1 MKYSEIIYSK
11 AEAELK
17 ERRVRAEELA
27 EMRRKQFSE
36 KYPELI
42 DIENIMKFSAL
53 EVIRSVGSN
62 GKPVN
67 ISEVARTNLEAQ
79 ARRKELL
86 VKNGYPADYL
96 DVPYNC
102 KKCNDSGIFN
112 GKLCECHLAILQKLS
127 VESLSCSPIL
137 AKSTFEN
144 FDLNLYNDKKT
155 EEIDGCLC
163 SHREIMNGVY
173 AMLKSYAENFRPNA
187 SNLFLSG
194 GTGLGKTHLA
204 LSILNV
210 LTARGYSVYYSSVRK
225 VIKQLQNEHFGKG
238 DTDLNEE
245 LSRNDLVIIDDLG
258 AEFETPFATA
268 AINEIIDDAVLM
280 GKPMI
285 LISNLNRKEF
295 EERYGERAASR
306 LNAFEII
313 QFYGTDI
320 RLKNK

>member
-17 ERRVRAEELA
+17 ARRVRAEELA
-27 EMRRKQFSE
+27 EMRRKQFAE

-53 EVIRSVGSN
+53 EVIRSVGSG
-62 GKPVN
+62 GKSVN
-67 ISEVARTNLEAQ
+67 ISEVAKTNLEAQ
-79 ARRKELL
+79 ERKKELL

-96 DVPYNC
+96 DVPYIC

-112 GKLCECHLAILQKLS
+112 GKLCECHLALLQKLS
-127 VESLSCSPIL
+127 VEGLSCSPIL
-137 AKSTFEN
+137 AKSTFDTFNLEYYSAIKDA
-144 FDLNLYNDKKT
+144 DL
-155 EEIDGCLC
+155 GF
-163 SHREIMNGVY
+163 SHREIMGGVFG
-173 AMLKSYAENFRPNA
+173 MLKNYAENFGPD
-187 SNLFLSG
+187 SSSLFFSG

-204 LSILNV
+204 LAIFNV
-210 LTARGYSVYYSSVRK
+210 VTANGYSVYYSSARK
-225 VIKQLQNEHFGKG
+225 VIKQLNNEHFGKG

-258 AEFETPFATA
+258 AEFETPFGTA

-285 LISNLNRKEF
+285 LISNLDKTAF
-295 EERYGERAASR
+295 EERYGERVASR

-313 QFYGTDI
+313 QFFGTDI
-320 RLKNK
+320 RQKNK

>member
-17 ERRVRAEELA
+17 ERRVRAEALA
-27 EMRRKQFSE
+27 ETRRKQFSE
-36 KYPELI
+36 KFPELI

-67 ISEVARTNLEAQ
+67 ISEVAKTNLEAQ
-79 ARRKELL
+79 AKKKELL

-96 DVPYNC
+96 DIPYTC

-137 AKSTFEN
+137 AKSTFDSFELEN
-144 FDLNLYNDKKT
+144 YSSVKDT
-155 EEIDGCLC
+155 ELGF
-163 SHREIMNGVY
+163 SYREIMGGVF
-173 AMLKSYAENFRPNA
+173 AMLKNYAENFRPD
-187 SNLFLSG
+187 SSSLFFSG

-204 LSILNV
+204 LAIFNV
-210 LTARGYSVYYSSVRK
+210 LTANGYSVYYSSARK
-225 VIKQLQNEHFGKG
+225 VVKQLQNEHFGKG

-245 LSRNDLVIIDDLG
+245 LSRNDMVIIDDLG

-285 LISNLNRKEF
+285 IISNLDKKAF
-295 EERYGERAASR
+295 EDRYGERVASR
-306 LNAFEII
+306 LNEFEII
-313 QFYGTDI
+313 QFFGTDI
-320 RLKNK
+320 RQKIK

>member
-17 ERRVRAEELA
+17 ARRVRAEELA
-27 EMRRKQFSE
+27 EMRRKQFAE

-53 EVIRSVGSN
+53 EVIRSVGSG
-62 GKPVN
+62 GKSVN
-67 ISEVARTNLEAQ
+67 ISEVAKTNLEAQ
-79 ARRKELL
+79 ARKKELL

-96 DVPYNC
+96 DVPYTC

-112 GKLCECHLAILQKLS
+112 GKLCECHLALLQKLS
-127 VESLSCSPIL
+127 VEGLSCSPIL
-137 AKSTFEN
+137 AKSTFDTFNLEYYSAIKDA
-144 FDLNLYNDKKT
+144 DL
-155 EEIDGCLC
+155 GF
-163 SHREIMNGVY
+163 SHREIMGGVFG
-173 AMLKSYAENFRPNA
+173 MLKNYAENFGPD
-187 SNLFLSG
+187 SSSLFFSG

-204 LSILNV
+204 LAIFNV
-210 LTARGYSVYYSSVRK
+210 VTANGYSVYYSSARK
-225 VIKQLQNEHFGKG
+225 VIKQLNNEHFGKG

-258 AEFETPFATA
+258 AEFETPFGTA

-285 LISNLNRKEF
+285 LISNLDKTAF
-295 EERYGERAASR
+295 EERYGERVASR
-306 LNAFEII
+306 INAFEII
-313 QFYGTDI
+313 QFFGTDI
-320 RLKNK
+320 RQKNK

>member
-17 ERRVRAEELA
+17 ARRVRAEELA
-27 EMRRKQFSE
+27 EMRRKQFAE

-53 EVIRSVGSN
+53 EVIRSVGSG
-62 GKPVN
+62 GKSVN
-67 ISEVARTNLEAQ
+67 ISEVAKTNLEAQ
-79 ARRKELL
+79 ARKKELL

-96 DVPYNC
+96 DVPYTC

-112 GKLCECHLAILQKLS
+112 GKLCECHLALLQKLS
-127 VESLSCSPIL
+127 VEGLSCSPIL
-137 AKSTFEN
+137 AKSTFDTFNLEYYSAIKDA
-144 FDLNLYNDKKT
+144 DL
-155 EEIDGCLC
+155 GF
-163 SHREIMNGVY
+163 SHREIMGGVFG
-173 AMLKSYAENFRPNA
+173 MLKNYAENFGPD
-187 SNLFLSG
+187 SSSLFFSG

-204 LSILNV
+204 LAIFNV
-210 LTARGYSVYYSSVRK
+210 VTANGYSVYYSSARK
-225 VIKQLQNEHFGKG
+225 VIKQLNNEHFGKG

-258 AEFETPFATA
+258 AEFETPFGTA

-285 LISNLNRKEF
+285 LISNLDKTAF
-295 EERYGERAASR
+295 EERYGERVASR

-313 QFYGTDI
+313 QFFGTDI
-320 RLKNK
+320 RQKNK

>member
-17 ERRVRAEELA
+17 ARRVRAEELA
-27 EMRRKQFSE
+27 EMRRKQFAE

-53 EVIRSVGSN
+53 EVIRSVGSG
-62 GKPVN
+62 GKSVN
-67 ISEVARTNLEAQ
+67 ISEVAKTNLEAQ
-79 ARRKELL
+79 ARKKELL

-96 DVPYNC
+96 DVPYTC

-112 GKLCECHLAILQKLS
+112 GKLCECHLALLQKLS
-127 VESLSCSPIL
+127 IEGLSCSPIL
-137 AKSTFEN
+137 AKSTFDTFNLEYYSAIKDA
-144 FDLNLYNDKKT
+144 DL
-155 EEIDGCLC
+155 GF
-163 SHREIMNGVY
+163 SHREIMGGVFG
-173 AMLKSYAENFRPNA
+173 MLKNYAENFGPD
-187 SNLFLSG
+187 SSSLFFSG

-204 LSILNV
+204 LAIFNV
-210 LTARGYSVYYSSVRK
+210 VTANGYSVYYSSARK
-225 VIKQLQNEHFGKG
+225 VIKQLNNEHFGKG

-258 AEFETPFATA
+258 AEFETPFGTA

-285 LISNLNRKEF
+285 LISNLDKTAF
-295 EERYGERAASR
+295 EERYGERVASR

-313 QFYGTDI
+313 QFFGTDI
-320 RLKNK
+320 RQRNK

>member
-17 ERRVRAEELA
+17 ARRVRAEELA
-27 EMRRKQFSE
+27 EMRRKQFAE

-53 EVIRSVGSN
+53 EVIRSVGSG
-62 GKPVN
+62 GKSVN
-67 ISEVARTNLEAQ
+67 ISEVAKTNLEAQ
-79 ARRKELL
+79 ARKKELL

-96 DVPYNC
+96 DVPYTC

-112 GKLCECHLAILQKLS
+112 GKLCECHLALLQKLS
-127 VESLSCSPIL
+127 VEGLSCSPIL
-137 AKSTFEN
+137 AKSTFDTFNLEYYSAIKDA
-144 FDLNLYNDKKT
+144 DL
-155 EEIDGCLC
+155 GF
-163 SHREIMNGVY
+163 SHREIMGGVFG
-173 AMLKSYAENFRPNA
+173 MLKNYAENFGPD
-187 SNLFLSG
+187 SSSLFFSG

-204 LSILNV
+204 LAIFNV
-210 LTARGYSVYYSSVRK
+210 VTANGYSVYYSSARK
-225 VIKQLQNEHFGKG
+225 VIKQLNNEHFGKG

-258 AEFETPFATA
+258 AEFETPFGTA

-285 LISNLNRKEF
+285 LISNLYKTAF
-295 EERYGERAASR
+295 EERYGERVASR

-313 QFYGTDI
+313 QFFGTDI
-320 RLKNK
+320 RQKNK

>member
-17 ERRVRAEELA
+17 ARRVHAEELA
-27 EMRRKQFSE
+27 EIRSRQLAQKF
-36 KYPELI
+36 PELI
-42 DIENIMKFSAL
+42 EIENIMKQSAL
-53 EVIRSVGSN
+53 EVIRSVGSS
-62 GKPVN
+62 GKSVD
-67 ISEVARTNLEAQ
+67 ISVIAKKNLEAQ
-79 ARRKELL
+79 EKKKELL
-86 VKNGYPADYL
+86 EKNGYPVDYL

-112 GKLCECHLAILQKLS
+112 GKLCECHLALLQKLS

-137 AKSTFEN
+137 AKSTFAN
-144 FDLNLYNDKKT
+144 FNLDYYSSVKDTDL
-155 EEIDGCLC
+155 GF
-163 SHREIMNGVY
+163 SHRDIMGGIF
-173 AMLKSYAENFRPNA
+173 AMLKDYAENFGPDSSA
-187 SNLFLSG
+187 LFFSG

-204 LSILNV
+204 LAIFNV
-210 LTARGYSVYYSSVRK
+210 VTAKGYSVYYSSARK
-225 VIKQLQNEHFGKG
+225 VVKQLNNEHFGKG

-258 AEFETPFATA
+258 AEFETPFGIA

-285 LISNLNRKEF
+285 LISNLDRRAIEQ
-295 EERYGERAASR
+295 RYGERVASR

-313 QFYGTDI
+313 QFFGTDI
-320 RLKNK
+320 RQKKK

>member
-17 ERRVRAEELA
+17 ARRVRAEELA
-27 EMRRKQFSE
+27 EMRRKQFAE

-53 EVIRSVGSN
+53 EVIRSVGSG
-62 GKPVN
+62 GKSVN
-67 ISEVARTNLEAQ
+67 ISEVAKTNLEAQ
-79 ARRKELL
+79 ARKKELL

-96 DVPYNC
+96 DVPYTC

-112 GKLCECHLAILQKLS
+112 GKLCECHLALLQKLS
-127 VESLSCSPIL
+127 IEGLSCSPIL
-137 AKSTFEN
+137 AKSTFDTFNLEYYSAIKDA
-144 FDLNLYNDKKT
+144 DL
-155 EEIDGCLC
+155 GF
-163 SHREIMNGVY
+163 SHREIMGGVFG
-173 AMLKSYAENFRPNA
+173 MLKNYAENFGPD
-187 SNLFLSG
+187 SSSLFFSG

-204 LSILNV
+204 LAIFNV
-210 LTARGYSVYYSSVRK
+210 VTANGYSVYYSSARK
-225 VIKQLQNEHFGKG
+225 VIKQLNNEHFGKG

-245 LSRNDLVIIDDLG
+245 LNRNDLVIIDDLG
-258 AEFETPFATA
+258 AEFETPFGTA

-285 LISNLNRKEF
+285 LISNLDKTAF
-295 EERYGERAASR
+295 EERYGERVASR

-313 QFYGTDI
+313 QFFGTDI
-320 RLKNK
+320 RQRNK